1 MPTAL
6 SRPWS
11 SNYTPS
17 TGNSGYQHQTC
28 TSPSSSSSSFIS
40 QGGNLINWRGGVE
53 EMIQLRAHLSTLLFS
68 SSSANSYLKYHYSD
82 WPLPVKEQQEAAAA
96 DKFPINRSSLPKYAD
111 EAINMK
117 AFARLSV
124 CLSEPAAL
132 SVGQCATLDLVSII

>member
-1 MPTAL
+1 
-6 SRPWS
+6 
-11 SNYTPS
+11 
-17 TGNSGYQHQTC
+17 
-28 TSPSSSSSSFIS
+28 
-40 QGGNLINWRGGVE
+40 
-53 EMIQLRAHLSTLLFS
+53 MIQLRAHLSTLLFS

-117 AFARLSV
+117 AFARLS
-124 CLSEPAAL
+124 EPAAL

>member
-17 TGNSGYQHQTC
+17 TGNSGYQQQTC

-40 QGGNLINWRGGVE
+40 QGGNLINWRGGGGE

-82 WPLPVKEQQEAAAA
+82 WPLPVKEQQEALLLTNSPSI
-96 DKFPINRSSLPKYAD
+96 DRLCQNMQMRRLTWKLLPVC
-111 EAINMK
+111 
-117 AFARLSV
+117 LSV
-124 CLSEPAAL
+124 CPNLQLYL
-132 SVGQCATLDLVSII
+132 SVSVPHWIWLA